1 MQPSQHSYWQKLQRS
16 RLSRRRFLGGAVATG
31 LGAAG
36 LGAAGCAEEEEA
48 PEATPEAAG
57 PTPEATGRALEPCT
71 TRGAWSRVFGYDA
84 MALDTRDPHQTQFG
98 PMYNMHDAVFS
109 KVLNYDDDVQGII
122 YPDLCADSEGNPAM
136 PEQVD
141 DQTYIIHVRPTAR
154 FHDTPQ
160 IRKDFPEVA
169 GRPVTA
175 EDIKYSIE
183 RQVNPESPQSALYYR
198 RGLWETVDK
207 IELIDDLTLR
217 ITTKG
222 PIAAFINYLADRN
235 AAIIARELVDENDEM
250 NEDRRMIG
258 SGPFILEDFKTLQ
271 HVKCRRNP
279 EWFAAD
285 DRPELGSGR
294 PFVDGYMVLWTPES
308 AQLVETAFKTKQ
320 IDAASFAF
328 DYATLARVAEEMA
341 DQTFVNIGTGTAGA
355 PQTRFLIDRPP
366 FDDFRR
372 RKAIHLAIDRQVFG
386 DLFYPSIPE
395 ITHWLPNGPICWPMK
410 RWAIPQDE
418 LATFPGYRFG
428 TAEREEDLREAR
440 ALWDAA
446 GGTEAVG
453 KFKFITSNVPE
464 WVTSKGQP
472 QMVRMLKEVLGAEMD
487 TESDPTG
494 YTILASCALANTRG
508 DPTGT
513 CEFSLYYDN
522 GWIDPDEWLYL
533 TRYTGAPKNSYRLS
547 DPKVDEMLDK
557 QRAEFDYEKRR
568 ELVLDIQRYL
578 LNDILVHLQYVS
590 EWGRSVQWNYNR
602 NGTDW
607 TWFGSA
613 HAYANAWRDQND
625 PTWAGRPA

>member
-1 MQPSQHSYWQKLQRS
+1 
-16 RLSRRRFLGGAVATG
+16 
-31 LGAAG
+31 
-36 LGAAGCAEEEEA
+36 AEEEEA
-48 PEATPEAAG
+48 PEGTPEAAG

-71 TRGAWSRVFGYDA
+71 TRGAWSRVFNYDA
-84 MALDTRDPHQTQFG
+84 MALDTHDPHQTQFG

-141 DQTYIIHVRPTAR
+141 DQTYIIHVRPTAK

-160 IRKDFPEVA
+160 IQKDFPEVA
-169 GRPVTA
+169 GRNLTA

-183 RQVNPESPQSALYYR
+183 RQVNPESPQRALYYR
-198 RGLWETVDK
+198 SALWETVDK

-250 NEDRRMIG
+250 NDPSRMIG
-258 SGPFILEDFKTLQ
+258 SGPFILDELKALQ
-271 HVKCRRNP
+271 HVKCSRNP

-294 PFVDGYMVLWTPES
+294 PFLDGYMVLWPPES
-308 AQLVETAFKTKQ
+308 PQLEETAFKTKQ
-320 IDAASFAF
+320 IDSSGFSF

-341 DQTFVNIGTGTAGA
+341 DETFIVIGTGTAGA
-355 PQTRFLIDRPP
+355 PQSRFLIDRPP

-372 RKAIHLAIDRQVFG
+372 RKAIHLAVDRQVFG
-386 DLFYPSIPE
+386 DLFFPSIPE
-395 ITHWLPNGPICWPMK
+395 ITHWLPSGPIGWPMK
-410 RWAIPQDE
+410 RWAIPQEE

-446 GGTEAVG
+446 GGTEAAG
-453 KFKFITSNVPE
+453 KFLLLASNVPSYVAE
-464 WVTSKGQP
+464 KGMP
-472 QMVRMLKEVLGAEMD
+472 QMVRMLNEVLGAEME
-487 TESDPTG
+487 TEVDPTG
-494 YTILASCALANTRG
+494 YTRIASCQLANMRR

-513 CEFSLYYDN
+513 CELTLQYDN

-533 TRYTGAPKNSYRLS
+533 YYRTGAPKNSFLLS

-568 ELVLDIQRYL
+568 EIVLDFQRYFL
-578 LNDILVHLQYVS
+578 DEVLVHLQYVH

-602 NGTDW
+602 NNTSW

-613 HAYANAWRDQND
+613 HAYANGWLDHDD